1 MVVGDIIVKKNKTL
15 TKRQQKAMKKHAK
28 HHSKKVLADMKRQIL
43 TGKSFTEAHKNAPKI
58 KVKT

>member
-1 MVVGDIIVKKNKTL
+1 MKKNKTL
-15 TKRQQKAMKKHAK
+15 TKTQQKAMKKHAK